1 MNDDKKTKF
10 AIELEE
16 AKGLIKEK
24 KFEEALLLLERMKSY
39 NDDVFDDSMVHEF
52 YMLHSN
58 IQSTVRG
65 KIIYEKLLPISE
77 SRDKVSYKEAYTL
90 LEEALIGLNEEIIRR
105 ELEIFILKGIAPWSS
120 NDEYIIF
127 SK

>member
-10 AIELEE
+10 AVKLEE

-24 KFEEALLLLERMKSY
+24 KLEEALLLLERMKGY
-39 NDDVFDDSMVHEF
+39 NDDIFDDSMVHEF

-58 IQSTVRG
+58 VQSTVRG
-65 KIIYEKLLPISE
+65 KLIYEKLLPISE
-77 SRDKVSYKEAYTL
+77 SKEKISYQEAFGIL
-90 LEEALIGLNEEIIRR
+90 GEALIGLNEEIIRR
-105 ELEIFILKGIAPWSS
+105 ELEILILKGIAPWSS